1 MPADWDLLI
10 MMLRTAL
17 ASLALCLSV
26 DAFTV
31 NVAPAG
37 RAALARP
44 CHAMRRGMQL
54 PATRMSAGEPVLAPK
69 PVLATGDSAAKTPGY
84 GPHIKIGKS
93 EKILNPW
100 GLWVLTYSMVL
111 AFAGYFYLKFRQIL
125 STVLFGLVKGPSPEH
140 CCWIMHKWCN
150 LVLRIGMSAPQVTG
164 LENLPPIDEP
174 VLVCANHMS
183 WFDVP
188 SLHGFL
194 GGRLLWSFAKAE
206 LVKVPVLGTYM
217 KSAEHILISR
227 TSRKS
232 QLESLKTAISTLQGL
247 KRNVFIFPE
256 GTRSLDGKLREFKGG
271 AFTIA
276 RKANVK
282 IVPVTLMGN
291 DVVFPAN
298 ALMPICP
305 GGNFMRLVV
314 HPAIDPTGKTD
325 DELMVLTREAIRS
338 ALPAD
343 KRD

>member
-1 MPADWDLLI
+1 
-10 MMLRTAL
+10 
-17 ASLALCLSV
+17 
-26 DAFTV
+26 
-31 NVAPAG
+31 
-37 RAALARP
+37 
-44 CHAMRRGMQL
+44 
-54 PATRMSAGEPVLAPK
+54 
-69 PVLATGDSAAKTPGY
+69 
-84 GPHIKIGKS
+84 
-93 EKILNPW
+93 
-100 GLWVLTYSMVL
+100 
-111 AFAGYFYLKFRQIL
+111 
-125 STVLFGLVKGPSPEH
+125 
-140 CCWIMHKWCN
+140 
-150 LVLRIGMSAPQVTG
+150 
-164 LENLPPIDEP
+164 
-174 VLVCANHMS
+174 LVCANHMS

-256 GTRSLDGKLREFKGG
+256 GTRSLDGATPL
-271 AFTIA
+271 A
-276 RKANVK
+276 RCVNSVK